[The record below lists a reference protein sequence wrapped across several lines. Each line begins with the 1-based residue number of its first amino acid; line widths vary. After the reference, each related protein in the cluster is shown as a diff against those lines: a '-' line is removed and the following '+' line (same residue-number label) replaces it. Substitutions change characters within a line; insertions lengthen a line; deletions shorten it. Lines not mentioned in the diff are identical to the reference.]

1 MDHIDRDIAELDE
14 RIAEFRAT
22 PHKELQM
29 PEHELIEPRVTVTL
43 SRELLRQIDTL
54 RRQCDGFPS
63 RAAIV
68 REALTIGLPKLL
80 PARIRREAKP

>member
-1 MDHIDRDIAELDE
+1 MDDIDLDLLRLE
-14 RIAEFRAT
+14 ARIAEYRAT
-22 PHKELQM
+22 PHTELQM
-29 PEHELIEPRVTVTL
+29 PEYELVEPRVTVTL
-43 SRELLRQIDTL
+43 SHDLLRQIDTL

-80 PARIRREAKP
+80 PARIKREARP